1 MVREGISPWL
11 IDNVARN
18 AGMALGPL
26 TMADL
31 MSLELLL
38 DIFVSLATHQRGTA
52 RDAGDC
58 VGILRAFANQSR
70 FGRKS
75 GAGIYDYDSAGERID
90 PTGTRALFAPATQEP
105 NPKEIEQRLFVI
117 QTIEALHA
125 TRESILEDAA
135 MADLASVL
143 GWSYPASRGGV
154 MSYPDFIG
162 RDEFERVRNRLQE
175 KFGNRFA
182 LPSNTL
188 A

>member
-1 MVREGISPWL
+1 MVREGISPWM

-38 DIFVSLATHQRGTA
+38 DIFASLAIHRRGAA
-52 RDAGDC
+52 REAGDG
-58 VGILRAFANQSR
+58 VAILRAFTNQSR
-70 FGRKS
+70 FGRKN
-75 GAGIYDYDSAGERID
+75 GAGIYDYDSAGERVESSG
-90 PTGTRALFAPATQEP
+90 PGTPFAAAAHEP
-105 NPKEIEQRLFVI
+105 NPDEIEQRLFVI

-125 TRESILEDAA
+125 IREGILEDAA

-154 MSYPDFIG
+154 MTYPDFIG
-162 RDEFERVRNRLQE
+162 PRRVRT
-175 KFGNRFA
+175 G
-182 LPSNTL
+182 T
-188 A
+188 

>member
-1 MVREGISPWL
+1 
-11 IDNVARN
+11 
-18 AGMALGPL
+18 
-26 TMADL
+26 

-38 DIFVSLATHQRGTA
+38 DIFASLATHQRGAA
-52 RDAGDC
+52 REAGDC
-58 VGILRAFANQSR
+58 LAILRAFTNRSR

-75 GAGIYDYDSAGERID
+75 GAGIYDYNSLGERVE
-90 PTGTRALFAPATQEP
+90 PTGPGTFFAAGTHEA
-105 NPKEIEQRLFVI
+105 NPEEIEHRLFVI

-125 TRESILEDAA
+125 AREGILEDAA

-154 MSYPDFIG
+154 MTYPDFIG

-182 LPSNTL
+182 MPS
-188 A
+188 